1 MLVVIALEIAGS
13 VVLIAAGVLLADFV
27 SGFVHWLEDSY
38 GCETWPVIGPI
49 VIEPN
54 IRHHYSPRDFTE
66 VSYWKRNLPI
76 IVLAAISIGIF
87 WIADLLNLFTISFV
101 FAASQAN
108 ETHRWAHLP
117 SRRRPLFVRILQ
129 RAGLFV
135 SSRHHG
141 RHHIHPFNSHYC
153 TITNYINPVIDGMKL
168 FRGIEYAI
176 FRVCRVKPRDDDVSA
191 GRGSRRPP
199 GKSAALTPFR
209 G

>member
-1 MLVVIALEIAGS
+1 MIVLEIAGS
-13 VVLIAAGVLLADFV
+13 IALIAMGVLFADFV

-76 IVLAAISIGIF
+76 IFLALVAIGLF
-87 WIADLLNLFTISFV
+87 WITDLLNIFTVSFV
-101 FAASQAN
+101 IAASQAN

-117 SRRRPLFVRILQ
+117 SRRTPVFVKALQ

-141 RHHIHPFNSHYC
+141 RHHNHPFRSHYC
-153 TITNYINPVIDGMKL
+153 TITNFMNPVIDRLRL
-168 FRGIEYAI
+168 FRGFEYAI
-176 FRVCRVKPRDDDVSA
+176 FRLLRVKPREYDVSA
-191 GRGSRRPP
+191 NRAGRRRTKRP
-199 GKSAALTPFR
+199 AALAPL
-209 G
+209 